1 MAELAPGIALALAVL
16 LFAAGLPKLVRPRH
30 VARAPRRAFGSRRH
44 LELVGRLLGAWEL
57 VLAAALVTVPWV
69 AVAAAGAVTFL
80 GFAAFVVLAVRRGAS
95 CGGWASLSEGPAGG
109 AELARTGLLALAALG
124 LLVLRF
130 TGTQET
136 APGIGWAAATLGLT
150 WLAAAVG
157 GRFGPRPPESVTH
170 RLALQAPTTRL
181 GRGLRWAAFLA
192 GWVQAGTPRDSR
204 RYVVALGAE
213 EVRKRAPVP
222 GASPHVRPSP
232 ATPGSATLRATSR
245 RP

>member
-16 LFAAGLPKLVRPRH
+16 LFAAGLPKVVRPRH
-30 VARAPRRAFGSRRH
+30 VARALRRALGSRPH
-44 LELVGRLLGAWEL
+44 LELAGRLLGAWEL

-95 CGGWASLSEGPAGG
+95 CGCWASLSEGPAGG

-124 LLVLRF
+124 LLVLRLA
-130 TGTQET
+130 GAQET
-136 APGIGWAAATLGLT
+136 APGVGWAAATLGLT

-157 GRFGPRPPESVTH
+157 GRFGPRAPESVRH

-181 GRGLRWAAFLA
+181 GRGLRRAAFLA

-204 RYVVALGAE
+204 RYVAALGAE
-213 EVRKRAPVP
+213 EVRKRAPGP
-222 GASPHVRPSP
+222 GASPHGRPSP
-232 ATPGSATLRATSR
+232 AAPGSATRLATSR